1 MVNKTQILMALL
13 LSTALVQAQGK
24 EDVYEIAAMKTHDL
38 KELRLLHSNNS
49 FAVLDHGKVEAVNPC
64 WVDKEVR
71 SVSTER
77 LAKMLGHGYL
87 SVNKMSNGEFSVK
100 ASVRGE
106 GGGPATG
113 MAVYWGVKSV
123 LYGLIG
129 GAAVAT
135 AVGTGAGIVVA
146 VGGPAAL
153 AGAGV
158 VAGKVAVGAP
168 VAIAAKTVIVAAG
181 VAGNVATGAAIAGA
195 AAAPVVA
202 TTATAVV
209 ATGGWAALIA
219 GIEGIS
225 AAAGI
230 AAGMT
235 PTP

>member
-100 ASVRGE
+100 ANVRGE
-106 GGGPATG
+106 GGLLITAT
-113 MAVYWGVKSV
+113 VFYWGAKVVCYGPIIAGTV
-123 LYGLIG
+123 LSG
-129 GAAVAT
+129 
-135 AVGTGAGIVVA
+135 VGF
-146 VGGPAAL
+146 
-153 AGAGV
+153 
-158 VAGKVAVGAP
+158 P
-168 VAIAAKTVIVAAG
+168 V
-181 VAGNVATGAAIAGA
+181 GAAIIAEITPAVEAIALGA
-195 AAAPVVA
+195 AAV
-202 TTATAVV
+202 
-209 ATGGWAALIA
+209 GLAL
-219 GIEGIS
+219 
-225 AAAGI
+225 
-230 AAGMT
+230 